1 MKNRN
6 QWIGVVLAGSLAASA
21 NAIETTSPRLNTLMD
36 YQIGGG
42 LISGPPTK
50 IHSIP
55 ILSFGAGWDLNM
67 ACGEF
72 DPKMTVKNQLNGLTD
87 GFKNMMDNV
96 INSATAAVASLPAL
110 AIQKAD
116 PGLYDLLQQGI
127 LQGKMDFEFAE
138 SSCQE
143 MANLMMGDSTDYPW
157 EKFKMNAKV
166 ADWSWNI
173 GATGGDAVAAKE
185 NVDGS
190 NHGDAGSEWVCNSKK
205 GGAGQPPIRALRDVV
220 MVGYNVLFD
229 RNDSCDSASVSVA
242 DGQGNALWEYW
253 NGPIQAADWAV
264 SVVGDSEIRTCDNCK
279 KITSRPGKGL
289 AYRHRDMETI
299 LYDDLEDLVDG
310 TTALSWQNLNRV
322 SAPPGVR
329 VTDLVIKAIRKRN
342 PTVQEEMLR
351 KLSSEIAY
359 TRLVEQGRFLTQ
371 MLRSGVKEPNVA
383 NMDTAIAIIDNAI
396 DHLNVE
402 LAQLDQEIETRE
414 AVAERTI
421 GHLLGTEERIYQNTN
436 LPSGNKPSG
445 LNSFGVQ

>member
-21 NAIETTSPRLNTLMD
+21 NAMETTSPRLNTLMD

-253 NGPIQAADWAV
+253 SGPAV

-289 AYRHRDMETI
+289 AYRHRDMEQD

>member
-1 MKNRN
+1 
-6 QWIGVVLAGSLAASA
+6 
-21 NAIETTSPRLNTLMD
+21 MD

-253 NGPIQAADWAV
+253 SGPIQAADWAV

-289 AYRHRDMETI
+289 AYRHRDMEQD